1 MESIHYFKIIKL
13 KKHIMEKEHI
23 KVFTGTSILVNRL
36 SFLLDEAEI
45 ASLIKNHHES
55 ARLGGFG
62 SPMNAVELFI
72 YKSDTERAT
81 TIIEDFKKEI
91 AE

>member
-1 MESIHYFKIIKL
+1 MK
-13 KKHIMEKEHI
+13 KEHI

-36 SFLLDEAEI
+36 SYLLDQVKI
-45 ASLIKNHHES
+45 PCLIKNQHES

-72 YKSDTERAT
+72 YKSDTEKAT
-81 TIIEDFKKEI
+81 PIIESFRKEI

>member
-1 MESIHYFKIIKL
+1 
-13 KKHIMEKEHI
+13 MEKEHI
-23 KVFTGTSILVNRL
+23 KIYTGTAILVDRL
-36 SFLLDEAEI
+36 SYLLDQAEI

-72 YKSDTERAT
+72 YKSDTEKAT
-81 TIIEDFKKEI
+81 SIIENFKKEI

>member
-1 MESIHYFKIIKL
+1 
-13 KKHIMEKEHI
+13 MEKEHI
-23 KVFTGTSILVNRL
+23 KIYTGTAILVDRL
-36 SFLLDEAEI
+36 SYLLDQAEI

-72 YKSDTERAT
+72 YKSDTEKAT
-81 TIIEDFKKEI
+81 SIIEDFKKEI

>member
-1 MESIHYFKIIKL
+1 
-13 KKHIMEKEHI
+13 MEKEHI

-36 SFLLDEAEI
+36 SYLLDQVKI
-45 ASLIKNHHES
+45 PSLIKNHFDS

-62 SPMNAVELFI
+62 LPMDSVELFI
-72 YKSDTERAT
+72 YKSDSEKAT
-81 TIIEDFKKEI
+81 TIIENFQKEI

>member
-1 MESIHYFKIIKL
+1 
-13 KKHIMEKEHI
+13 MEKEHI

-36 SFLLDEAEI
+36 NYLLDDAKI
-45 ASLIKNHHES
+45 PSLIKNHHES

-62 SPMNAVELFI
+62 SLMDSVELFI
-72 YKSDTERAT
+72 YNTDTEKAT
-81 TIIEDFKKEI
+81 PILENFKKEI